1 MYTELLNIIYTY
13 VFNYKEPDKHFL
25 EDVLDIAINKDNLR
39 EYIKEIDY
47 NYDYNA
53 AYGFTSKTLR
63 FNVANILEYAKKSF
77 NFYKNSY
84 EPIINISDLE
94 EYICLSLMFILT
106 ILHELEHAKQIK
118 TLETTNGNTFE
129 KSLIQNSLDII
140 SINPDFYRK
149 EHDLFPTERMAI
161 INSTSK
167 LIEILK
173 IDGDF
178 SLFINEVFVKEYNW
192 FINNY
197 YIHKNIPL
205 LEYINISG
213 IHLYYE
219 DILIN
224 KENSK
229 K

>member
-1 MYTELLNIIYTY
+1 
-13 VFNYKEPDKHFL
+13 
-25 EDVLDIAINKDNLR
+25 
-39 EYIKEIDY
+39 
-47 NYDYNA
+47 
-53 AYGFTSKTLR
+53 
-63 FNVANILEYAKKSF
+63 
-77 NFYKNSY
+77 
-84 EPIINISDLE
+84 
-94 EYICLSLMFILT
+94 MFILT

-178 SLFINEVFVKEYNW
+178 SLFINEVFVKEYNL
-192 FINNY
+192 FITNY

-229 K
+229 KLLRRVKKEVSLDDRILFGLPITKKELTKINSK

>member
-1 MYTELLNIIYTY
+1 
-13 VFNYKEPDKHFL
+13 
-25 EDVLDIAINKDNLR
+25 
-39 EYIKEIDY
+39 
-47 NYDYNA
+47 
-53 AYGFTSKTLR
+53 
-63 FNVANILEYAKKSF
+63 
-77 NFYKNSY
+77 
-84 EPIINISDLE
+84 
-94 EYICLSLMFILT
+94 MFILT

-173 IDGDF
+173 IDGAF

-192 FINNY
+192 FITNY

-224 KENSK
+224 KENTKSYRK
-229 K
+229 DILSCQKDGMSFCHQNHTLIFYIIFNIFLIIFINYF

>member
-118 TLETTNGNTFE
+118 T
-129 KSLIQNSLDII
+129 
-140 SINPDFYRK
+140 
-149 EHDLFPTERMAI
+149 
-161 INSTSK
+161 
-167 LIEILK
+167 
-173 IDGDF
+173 
-178 SLFINEVFVKEYNW
+178 
-192 FINNY
+192 
-197 YIHKNIPL
+197 
-205 LEYINISG
+205 
-213 IHLYYE
+213 
-219 DILIN
+219 
-224 KENSK
+224 
-229 K
+229 